1 MKVAFAKPE
10 IPASGTLVALAADG
24 RKLGKL
30 AGQLDKATKG
40 AITRAL
46 EASRFK
52 GGAEEFLTILAPAGV
67 EVARIIVA
75 GIGTPA
81 KYDALAAQSLGGR
94 LVAALNG
101 TGEKDVSVWVESIGE
116 MKLDE
121 AAFPS
126 RSRASST
133 STCWWPIPPMR
144 SAPSAR
150 WTRWSMR

>member
-46 EASRFK
+46 DASRFK
-52 GGAEEFLTILAPAGV
+52 GGADEFLTILAPAGV
-67 EVARIIVA
+67 EIARIIVA
-75 GIGTPA
+75 GNGTPA

-94 LVAALNG
+94 LGAALNG
-101 TGEKDVSVWVESIGE
+101 TGE
-116 MKLDE
+116 
-121 AAFPS
+121 
-126 RSRASST
+126 
-133 STCWWPIPPMR
+133 
-144 SAPSAR
+144 
-150 WTRWSMR
+150 

>member
-1 MKVAFAKPE
+1 MKIAFAKPE

-30 AGQLDKATKG
+30 ATQLDKTTKG
-40 AITRAL
+40 AIARAL

-67 EVARIIVA
+67 EVARIILA
-75 GIGTPA
+75 GIGQPA

-101 TGEKDVSVWVESIGE
+101 TGEKDVAVWVEEIGE
-116 MKLDE
+116 MKLPE
-121 AAFPS
+121 AELA
-126 RSRASST
+126 AHV
-133 STCWWPIPPMR
+133 
-144 SAPSAR
+144 A
-150 WTRWSMR
+150 